1 MLSEGVVVSP
11 GVVKLDSLY
20 IIDGDIVMTET
31 DYLRSI
37 AVKSGYKNT
46 FYWSDCNVYYTYAP
60 GFTEGLKVQQA
71 IPYFENHTGLHF
83 IYGTSSKGYIEF
95 FMGGGTF
102 STSTGKTG
110 GKQQIS
116 LKSTTQYGSVIHEI
130 GHALGLIHEQ
140 RRPDRDN
147 YVVVYT
153 ENIIDDELEQ
163 FDKYLSTEATCHGE
177 FDLNSVMMYSSLA
190 FSKNGQYTMKTVDGA
205 VFGNQRDSLS
215 LGDVACLASLY
226 GPPYQKYDVTRTIV
240 RDEVWGI
247 YEYYEYY
254 DTYTVSYY
262 QNPDFTNPASLTYPR
277 PVSLGKDIYYYDDHF
292 DQYMSDTIEY
302 NVVVPAGCHSYN
314 IAVLYSSQNY
324 IMSNPSDYF
333 VQSLSLF

>member
-1 MLSEGVVVSP
+1 
-11 GVVKLDSLY
+11 
-20 IIDGDIVMTET
+20 
-31 DYLRSI
+31 
-37 AVKSGYKNT
+37 
-46 FYWSDCNVYYTYAP
+46 
-60 GFTEGLKVQQA
+60 
-71 IPYFENHTGLHF
+71 
-83 IYGTSSKGYIEF
+83 
-95 FMGGGTF
+95 
-102 STSTGKTG
+102 
-110 GKQQIS
+110 
-116 LKSTTQYGSVIHEI
+116 
-130 GHALGLIHEQ
+130 
-140 RRPDRDN
+140 
-147 YVVVYT
+147 
-153 ENIIDDELEQ
+153 
-163 FDKYLSTEATCHGE
+163 
-177 FDLNSVMMYSSLA
+177 A

-277 PVSLGKDIYYYDDHF
+277 PVSLVKDIYYYDDHF